1 MRHFLSPDNL
11 SFGWDQFPADYSYYL
26 KTLNSDPVKVQIYTE
41 NSTRVMLT
49 LKGEPSSCLQNNFPL
64 LRQRSQLIAS
74 LSYSGEGVILP
85 WLSLDSPLDSGW
97 VFSVYIVNHE
107 KSIPRPEGEGVL
119 VGGKQSSHAGL
130 GRGQRSSKITLGAVH
145 NNQHFLLFI
154 WTKQSLWQ
162 FSSLGKTLI
171 IMDDTLQ
178 TQSKSPRL
186 FYSLPKCN
194 CHSCSFQIF
203 ESVLSLVLYNV
214 WTSPS
219 SELC

>member
-26 KTLNSDPVKVQIYTE
+26 KTLNSDPVKVQIY
-41 NSTRVMLT
+41 
-49 LKGEPSSCLQNNFPL
+49 
-64 LRQRSQLIAS
+64 
-74 LSYSGEGVILP
+74 IL
-85 WLSLDSPLDSGW
+85 
-97 VFSVYIVNHE
+97 NHE
-107 KSIPRPEGEGVL
+107 KSIPRPEGEGVP

-130 GRGQRSSKITLGAVH
+130 GQGQRSSKITLGAVH
-145 NNQHFLLFI
+145 NNEHFLLFI

-162 FSSLGKTLI
+162 FLEGAGGPEI
-171 IMDDTLQ
+171 MIMDFLFSETLNLLNRPLQ

-186 FYSLPKCN
+186 FYSLAKCN

-214 WTSPS
+214 WTLPS